1 MLYFALQFVE
11 EWSRSQQNVNFSH
24 DHPAANRI
32 PHDQGA
38 PAESADTRSLIIS
51 LFRCKWK
58 KEWISARHPHI
69 QSSLVSCVPGK
80 FNRVC
85 TFFRWFSFIDQLRV
99 TPTIKEKRNQ
109 IKASCQNKTFTHFKR
124 RPHRCRRK
132 KKHFPSTRRQIDY
145 IFTLFSFLIK
155 RKNEV
160 ERRNKSIFHYVCTP
174 NATNTKSVRLRKY
187 SI

>member
-1 MLYFALQFVE
+1 MLEATRHLMLYFALQFVE
-11 EWSRSQQNVNFSH
+11 EWSRSQQDVNFSH

-85 TFFRWFSFIDQLRV
+85 TFFRWFSFLDQLRV

-132 KKHFPSTRRQIDY
+132 KKTFPLHSSSNWLHFYVIL
-145 IFTLFSFLIK
+145 IFNKKKK
-155 RKNEV
+155 RGGKA
-160 ERRNKSIFHYVCTP
+160 K
-174 NATNTKSVRLRKY
+174 
-187 SI
+187 